1 MRIGIGKIGKSVL
14 FDSKNWGA
22 VGGDNEAPILY
33 EHLITQNPEHT
44 FVMLGASDFD
54 RLPLVEQERINVH
67 GNFIY
72 AFSGFSEWRKNQWD
86 KANAQH
92 PSNDRQEFMEQVIIP
107 NPKFAVDAGVF
118 VCGGVATTNVGGHAR
133 KQTDHT
139 QLAKPL
145 DVQRKYAGPTIHYL
159 NHYKEVPWLMLLND
173 PRPYPGKMRDLMNPP
188 KKIYSQYN
196 QKCLHLNSITYESPE
211 REETEIDQL
220 YKGIET
226 IFLIGKKKGV
236 TIQEAP
242 NTLDNFF
249 KGSDIETPK
258 DEKDINFMI
267 VCNEGKPSRYPDLKK
282 YILEHVENVDIYG
295 QWNPDTIGD
304 DHRFKGPKK
313 FNDLMQMLP
322 RVKYTFCIPIKK
334 GWVTAKFWEMAHYGI
349 IPFLHPTYDD
359 QKHLD
364 VPDFI
369 RVKDSQDLFNKIKF
383 LEEKPKAYKE
393 LRDLLDDML
402 KEEYYD
408 GSYLNDLILGKLT
421 ELNKSNA

>member
-14 FDSKNWGA
+14 FNSKNWGA

-54 RLPLVEQERINVH
+54 RLSIAEQERINVH

-86 KANAQH
+86 KSKAQH
-92 PSNDRQEFMEQVIIP
+92 PSNDRQEFMENIIIP
-107 NPKFAVDAGVF
+107 NPKFEIDAGVF
-118 VCGGVATTNVGGHAR
+118 MCGQVATSNVGGWAR

-159 NHYKEVPWLMLLND
+159 NKYKEVPWLMLLND
-173 PRPYPGKMRDLMNPP
+173 PRLYPGKMRDLMNPP
-188 KKIYSQYN
+188 RKIFSQYN
-196 QKCLHLNSITYESPE
+196 QKCLHRNSIEYDSPV
-211 REETEIDQL
+211 REITEIEQL

-226 IFLIGKKKGV
+226 TFLIGKEKGKS
-236 TIQEAP
+236 IQEAP
-242 NTLDNFF
+242 NTLDSFF
-249 KGSDIETPK
+249 GEPEEKTT
-258 DEKDINFMI
+258 EKDINFMI

-282 YILEHVENVDIYG
+282 YILEHVDDVDIYG
-295 QWNPDTIGD
+295 QWNSDTIGD
-304 DHRFKGPKK
+304 DSRFKGPKK
-313 FNDLMQMLP
+313 FNDLMTMLP

-349 IPFLHPTYDD
+349 IPFLHPTYDQ

-369 RVKDSQDLFNKIKF
+369 RVKDSKDLFNKIKF
-383 LEEKPKAYKE
+383 LEENPKAYQQ
-393 LRDLLDDML
+393 LRDQLDDIL